1 MRELFGA
8 PDEKSESS
16 EFFVGWMAVT
26 ISFAQ
31 VDPFLRDLRWTFF
44 GRSFEKS
51 NGWIDWKQARQS
63 STLLV
68 GGDGSQASFIA
79 GESTSKRADR
89 FFGYV
94 LFLDGLV

>member
-1 MRELFGA
+1 MKDFFGT
-8 PDEKSESS
+8 PDERSEPSD
-16 EFFVGWMAVT
+16 FFVGPMAAT

-44 GRSFEKS
+44 GRSFERS

-68 GGDGSQASFIA
+68 GGDFFQTSFIA
-79 GESTSKRADR
+79 GESTSTKTDC
-89 FFGYV
+89 FFGIV
-94 LFLDGLV
+94 LDSDGLV

>member
-1 MRELFGA
+1 MRDFFGT
-8 PDEKSESS
+8 PDERSESS
-16 EFFVGWMAVT
+16 EFFVGLMAAT

-44 GRSFEKS
+44 GRSFEEN

-68 GGDGSQASFIA
+68 GGDFCQASFIA
-79 GESTSKRADR
+79 GESTSKKADR
-89 FFGYV
+89 FFGSVPYS
-94 LFLDGLV
+94 DGLV